1 MKKLKKEQK
10 VKRVKLPRIHRVSLM
25 LNEEEHKAIA
35 CYLKKYK
42 ILNKSRWYREIIL
55 QHVIKTLV
63 DDYPTLFK
71 ENEMR

>member
-1 MKKLKKEQK
+1 MKKIRKEQK
-10 VKRVKLPRIHRVSLM
+10 ARGPKLPRTHRLTLM

-35 CYLKKYK
+35 YYIKKYK

-55 QHVIKTLV
+55 QHVIQTLV